1 MGAARTE
8 GKIKEEDEAPT
19 SSDEEPGGKGGWMN
33 RGPFEWWVLKFVSKH
48 AWWARECHLCSGV
61 GITTRARQR
70 HRARTTI
77 TSQRRLFSTWTTVRS
92 HGHIARC
99 GVRAHWWPL
108 LGYADCPWMFNCV
121 GYLNYRHFVL
131 FMLYTWLGCV
141 YVALETLGPFL
152 EFSRSQRCQRPAGFF
167 GEEWFYCSCLLLRGR
182 RHHHHQPATASE
194 HHYRDMMKHNYGDS
208 LSHAEWANGT
218 VSRYRHRGLN

>member
-1 MGAARTE
+1 MVGAEVRFQT
-8 GKIKEEDEAPT
+8 
-19 SSDEEPGGKGGWMN
+19 
-33 RGPFEWWVLKFVSKH
+33 R
-48 AWWARECHLCSGV
+48 WWARECHLCSGV

-92 HGHIARC
+92 HIARC

-152 EFSRSQRCQRPAGFF
+152 EFSRSQLCQSPASLRRRIVLQLLVLVAQGPAPSPPPAGD
-167 GEEWFYCSCLLLRGR
+167 G
-182 RHHHHQPATASE
+182 Q
-194 HHYRDMMKHNYGDS
+194 
-208 LSHAEWANGT
+208 
-218 VSRYRHRGLN
+218 